1 MMTTRRF
8 EIWGSMLH
16 FRGATVSK
24 PLRSQLSLQRW
35 NGLFSINVS
44 LLKSFPRNIAFHLTV
59 LSSSNCCVSLPL
71 PLYFLSLKSFLCSLS
86 YFPVLSPFKLLA
98 VLILQSLPT
107 SDRACTASWP
117 IRVQHQ
123 ASCAFSI
130 LWYLQKRTFPGG
142 FLHGSDGKE
151 FARNTGDR
159 VDPWVGKIP

>member
-8 EIWGSMLH
+8 VIWVSMLR

-24 PLRSQLSLQRW
+24 PLRRRLSLQKW

-44 LLKSFPRNIAFHLTV
+44 LLKSFPRNIAFLFAV
-59 LSSSNCCVSLPL
+59 LSSSDCCVSLPL
-71 PLYFLSLKSFLCSLS
+71 SFYFLSLKSFLCSLS
-86 YFPVLSPFKLLA
+86 YFPLLSPFKLLA
-98 VLILQSLPT
+98 VLILQSLLT
-107 SDRACTASWP
+107 SDGACTASWP
-117 IRVQHQ
+117 IRVLYQ

-142 FLHGSDGKE
+142 FPRGSDGKE
-151 FARNTGDR
+151 SAHNTGDR